1 MGGLG
6 ASMAEAA
13 DGHAEDCIPRV
24 DTLELLD
31 SRARLR
37 LMLGLWPYPN
47 PSPNPNPN
55 PKPLTLPLPLT
66 P

>member
-37 LMLGLWPYPN
+37 LMLGLWLYPN
-47 PSPNPNPN
+47 PDPN
-55 PKPLTLPLPLT
+55 PKP
-66 P
+66 